1 MDILYQYTMTYDSDV
16 CKCGSKMVT
25 HVRTEKEWTFRCEVC
40 NAAIERDAIVAA
52 ELKTFAN
59 IGK

>member
-1 MDILYQYTMTYDSDV
+1 MTYLQPV

-25 HVRTEKEWTFRCEVC
+25 HVRTEKEWTFSCSVC
-40 NAAIERDAIVAA
+40 RSGIERSAVVAA
-52 ELKTFAN
+52 ELKTFEN